1 MNNEDVIAFFDR
13 LAPTWD
19 EHMVIDGE
27 VIETILNN
35 AEVSSGREILDVA
48 CGTGVMIPFY
58 LEREVSFVRGI
69 DLSPKMCGIAKGKF
83 MQNNVEI
90 VCADVLTYSSDR
102 KYDCIMVYNAFPH
115 FDDPCLLIRTLAGM
129 LKGGGTLS
137 IAHGM
142 SREKIIEHHAGAAHV
157 SKVLPEI
164 SELRKMMENELEVIV
179 SVSDDRMYQIVGR
192 KCR

>member
-1 MNNEDVIAFFDR
+1 
-13 LAPTWD
+13 
-19 EHMVIDGE
+19 
-27 VIETILNN
+27 
-35 AEVSSGREILDVA
+35 
-48 CGTGVMIPFY
+48 IPFY

-83 MQNNVEI
+83 MQDNVEI

-129 LKGGGTLS
+129 LKEDGTLS

>member
-1 MNNEDVIAFFDR
+1 MNNEDIIAFFDR

-35 AEVSSGREILDVA
+35 AEVSSGKEILDVA

-179 SVSDDRMYQIVGR
+179 S
-192 KCR
+192 